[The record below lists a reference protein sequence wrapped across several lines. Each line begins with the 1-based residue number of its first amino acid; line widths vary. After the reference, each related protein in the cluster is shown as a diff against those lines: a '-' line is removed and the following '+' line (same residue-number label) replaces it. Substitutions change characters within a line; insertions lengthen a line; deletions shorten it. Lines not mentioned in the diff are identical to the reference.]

1 MATSITVLCRFR
13 DGTVGTLVNDDV
25 TAGFTGEEITTGG
38 TGLAQVTGTSLGN
51 AFPGKV
57 LTHAVGIASTQGAG
71 TASGI
76 WGSIRDA
83 KGTVVAVFPV
93 GGQHADE
100 MPPLYRE
107 IPMATGMSC
116 HAAWQAQSD
125 SATLVASL
133 SVCYTDGS
141 ADYFGAT
148 MVDAT
153 KTELLNKDG
162 STLGAAGQNKVIAKA
177 YACYGG
183 TLGLSE
189 NQGGNN
195 FLYIEG
201 PDGQLKAAYPVGG
214 GSGANKAIFNPVMY
228 PVSVSINDGL
238 FGMSD
243 T

>member
-13 DGTVGTLVNDDV
+13 DGTVGTLVNNDV
-25 TAGFTGEEITTGG
+25 TSGFTGEEITTGG

-57 LTHAVGIASTQGAG
+57 LTHAVGIASTQNAQ
-71 TASGI
+71 TATGI

-83 KGTVVAVFPV
+83 KGTVVAVFPI
-93 GGQHADE
+93 GGQHADQ

-116 HAAWQAQSD
+116 HAAWQAQAD
-125 SATLVASL
+125 SQTLIASL

-148 MVDAT
+148 MDGT

-177 YACYGG
+177 YAMYGG

-189 NQGGNN
+189 DQAGNN
-195 FLYIEG
+195 FLYVEG

-214 GSGANKAIFNPVMY
+214 GSGAHNAIFNPVMY
-228 PVSVSINDGL
+228 PVSVAINDGL
-238 FGMSD
+238 FGFSD